1 MKSNTVGDSR
11 NFRPEEEFDVEQ
23 ELEAMMKAEASK
35 RRRSREQS
43 LKDLKEELE
52 LLKHKAEVDKL
63 KEEDIE
69 RQLRM
74 ALKKRE
80 LKELKIENREKYEE
94 DNKEE
99 KCEEEDKDTESI
111 NKGRQ
116 SKNDEEDK

>member
-1 MKSNTVGDSR
+1 
-11 NFRPEEEFDVEQ
+11 
-23 ELEAMMKAEASK
+23 
-35 RRRSREQS
+35 
-43 LKDLKEELE
+43 
-52 LLKHKAEVDKL
+52 
-63 KEEDIE
+63 
-69 RQLRM
+69 M